1 MNEDIRR
8 AVLVLRNSPALSDD
22 QILRILVESGMER
35 LLAARLIG
43 FLPMAYCRLILQT
56 SGARFSDTFQQVLPD
71 GGISSER
78 SLSSEPLWEAA
89 MAFART
95 EVEHG
100 VPGKDL
106 LVLAGTSGEFDAA
119 NQLPS
124 KGANLC
130 GLAFAPALLLWP
142 DCGPESE
149 TDRPRDA

>member
-1 MNEDIRR
+1 LPFDPSSFWCAI
-8 AVLVLRNSPALSDD
+8 LGHLPASF
-22 QILRILVESGMER
+22 
-35 LLAARLIG
+35 AR
-43 FLPMAYCRLILQT
+43 C
-56 SGARFSDTFQQVLPD
+56 S
-71 GGISSER
+71 ISSER

-106 LVLAGTSGEFDAA
+106 LALAARSAEFDAA
-119 NQLPS
+119 DQLLNR
-124 KGANLC
+124 GAKLQ

>member
-8 AVLVLRNSPALSDD
+8 AVLVLRNSPALSDE

-43 FLPMAYCRLILQT
+43 FLPIAYCRLILQA
-56 SGARFSDTFQQVLPD
+56 SGARFSDTLEQVLPD

-89 MAFART
+89 VAFART

-100 VPGKDL
+100 VPGKGL
-106 LVLAGTSGEFDAA
+106 L
-119 NQLPS
+119 
-124 KGANLC
+124 
-130 GLAFAPALLLWP
+130 ALV
-142 DCGPESE
+142 C
-149 TDRPRDA
+149 TQR